1 MYLEPRHKKE
11 QISGVECVNALI
23 SIAFKRQKYS
33 SQLKLV

>member
-23 SIAFKRQKYS
+23 SI
-33 SQLKLV
+33 